1 MALIHQATLTPTK
14 IELLSAWLP
23 SRRWA
28 HGAAEVSSL
37 GAYRFDD
44 PAGAVGIETFL
55 LAAGDGTVLH
65 VPLTYRAE
73 PVAGLADHLV
83 GTTAHSV
90 LGTRWIYDGCAD
102 PVWAAALA
110 TTVLTGGTQVE
121 EFVDQGD
128 GRLVRR
134 DNTATVIGSGTGSSV
149 APVDVLT
156 TQDEEQTTLVRA
168 GGLELV
174 VVRVVGAEVV
184 AAQTLTGS
192 WTGGGPA
199 VLAGV
204 NPL

>member
-28 HGAAEVSSL
+28 HGTTEVSSL

-55 LAAGDGTVLH
+55 LAAGDRTVLH

-73 PVAGLADHLV
+73 PVAGLEDHLV

-110 TTVLTGGTQVE
+110 TTVLTGGSQVE

-134 DNTATVIGSGTGSSV
+134 DNSATVIGSGTGSPV

-156 TQDEEQTTLVRA
+156 TTDEEQTTLVRA

-174 VVRVVGAEVV
+174 VVRVVGAEVR

-192 WTGGGPA
+192 WTGGGPT

-204 NPL
+204 NPV